1 MMRVLLYISGFIFC
15 LSAANGQGPVGSW
28 SDHLKYSSAVNLAAS
43 PEKIYASTGEAL
55 IIYNKDFSE
64 LTKMST
70 VNGLT
75 ESGISGISWSDENG
89 LLVVAYKSANI
100 DLITNNTIFNIP
112 DIMYGQIGSIAINRI
127 RTNGRHAYLAS
138 DHGIIVIDLIKKEIR
153 DTWKPG
159 RDSDGNIIFDV
170 AFGQEL
176 VYAATNHG
184 VLYGELSNTGL
195 SYFGN
200 WEQLT
205 GLPDSRSNLL
215 IFSDD
220 KLYANF
226 PMQISEGDEVYT
238 AGTNA
243 GLFSKITG
251 VQNTSFDLF
260 QGGFTISS
268 NRMARIYDSQGSLEK
283 TIVSYGWGTP
293 DICQAIIE
301 EGNIWIADKT
311 QGLIKGKNLT
321 DFIKFEIPGPASD
334 NVAHIKSFN
343 GKTVICGGGTDS
355 SWDGIGRPFQV
366 SIHSSGKFV
375 NLISENEKDA
385 MRCCF
390 DPSDDNHF
398 FISSWGN
405 GLFEYRN
412 NVKLN
417 HYESGNSPLGEGSG
431 KNMDTRICGITFD
444 TDGNLWVTQGSSL
457 STIKVL
463 KPDGKW
469 IIFPHTVNTSVPL
482 DLISLSDGQ
491 KWIMQPGA
499 NSLFILDDN
508 DTPELLS
515 DDSYMRLSVRDS
527 EGNFFSVFSLTED
540 LDGNIWVGTD
550 KGPLVYFNPGKLF
563 DKGLTAHR
571 IKIPRNDGS
580 GLADYLLGTETI
592 TSIAVDGDN
601 RKWIGTSGSGA
612 YLLSSDG
619 SRVIKAYNKGNSP
632 VFSDSIATVSVD
644 NRTGEVWFGTSRGT
658 LSIRES
664 ATSGGE
670 KFSGVYSFP
679 NPVRD
684 DFLGNVTITGLLR
697 DTNVKI
703 TDVSGNLVFE
713 TTSTGGQASWDLKTY
728 NGIRVTTGVYLVFCA
743 SADGSQSCMTKILV
757 ISR

>member
-1 MMRVLLYISGFIFC
+1 MRALLYISGLIFC
-15 LSAANGQGPVGSW
+15 LSSANGQAPVGSW
-28 SDHLKYSSAVNLAAS
+28 SDHLKYSSAVHLAVS

-55 IIYNKDFSE
+55 IIYSKDFSE

-75 ESGISGISWSDENG
+75 ETGISGIAWSDENS

-100 DLITNNTIFNIP
+100 DLISNNTIFNIP
-112 DIMYGQIGSIAINRI
+112 DIMFGQASRIVINRV
-127 RTNGRHAYLAS
+127 RTNGRYAYLAS
-138 DHGIIVIDLIKKEIR
+138 DHGIIVVDLIKKEIR
-153 DTWKPG
+153 DSWKPG
-159 RDSDGNIIFDV
+159 RDSEGNIIFDV
-170 AFGQEL
+170 AFGKGL

-184 VLYGELSNTGL
+184 VLYGELSNAGL

-205 GLPDSRSNLL
+205 GLPDSGSNLL
-215 IFSDD
+215 IFSEE

-226 PMQISEGDEVYT
+226 PMQISEGDEVFA
-238 AGTNA
+238 AGKNI
-243 GLFSKITG
+243 GLFSKIAG
-251 VQNTSFDLF
+251 VQNSSFDLAP
-260 QGGFTISS
+260 GGFTISS
-268 NRMARIYDSQGSLEK
+268 NRIVRIYDTEGSLEK
-283 TIVSYGWGTP
+283 SIASYGWGTP

-301 EGNIWIADKT
+301 AGNIWIADRSF
-311 QGLIKGKNLT
+311 GLIRGKDMA

-334 NVAHIKSFN
+334 NVVHIASFN
-343 GKTVICGGGTDS
+343 GETVICAGGTDS
-355 SWDGIGRPFQV
+355 SWDGSGRSFQV
-366 SIHSSGKFV
+366 SVHSNGKFE

-385 MRCCF
+385 MRCCI
-390 DPSDDNHF
+390 DPSDKSHF
-398 FISSWGN
+398 FISSWGH

-412 NVKLN
+412 NVRVN
-417 HYESGNSPLGEGSG
+417 HYDNGNSPLGEGSG
-431 KNMDTRICGITFD
+431 NTSDTRICGITFD
-444 TDGNLWVTQGSSL
+444 RDGNLWIIQGSSY

-469 IIFPHTVNTSVPL
+469 IIFPHSVNASVPL
-482 DLISLSDGQ
+482 DLISSSGGQ
-491 KWIMQPGA
+491 KWIIQPGV

-508 DTPELLS
+508 DTPELLT
-515 DDSYMRLSVRDS
+515 DDRYMRHSVRDT

-550 KGPLVYFNPGKLF
+550 KGPLVYFNPGKIF
-563 DKGLTAHR
+563 DKDLTAHR
-571 IKIPRNDGS
+571 IKIPRDDGS

-619 SRVIKAYNKGNSP
+619 SKVLKAYNRSNSP
-632 VFSDSIATVSVD
+632 MFSDSIAAVAVD
-644 NRTGEVWFGTSRGT
+644 NRSGEVWFGTSGGT

-684 DFLGNVTITGLLR
+684 DFTGNVTITGLLR

-703 TDVSGNLVFE
+703 TDVSGNLVYE

-728 NGIRVTTGVYLVFCA
+728 NGIRVTTGVYLVFCT
-743 SADGSQSCMTKILV
+743 SSDGSQSCMTKILV